1 MPLNAAGEIR
11 YHKAPGTDR
20 IQYQIDP
27 PVCNRCKQEITQE
40 NFGWMYLESRERT
53 EEKFEFIECRGCTM
67 LRAGGPALRL
77 FLERHRLLR
86 KPGVSSST

>member
-11 YHKAPGTDR
+11 YKNAPGKEQ

-40 NFGWMYLESRERT
+40 NVGWMSFESRERT
-53 EEKFEFIECRGCTM
+53 GGEFEYIACREHTM
-67 LRAGGPALRL
+67 MRASGPALRL
-77 FLERHRLLR
+77 FLERHHLLR
-86 KPGVSSST
+86 ER